1 MSQPAR
7 FLGPRV
13 AREPNELVARVAYVD
28 HFLNAAECAR
38 AIREAEGGPAF
49 DGLTGPEG
57 KRDQARES
65 TVHFL
70 WPGPAQDW
78 LFDKLEYAVRRL
90 NEGYGFTLSGFFEGA
105 QVAAYSQAGHY
116 DWHIDLGEEYYSN
129 RKLSLSVQLSD
140 PADYDG
146 GELEFKATDELAP
159 RQQGALIAF
168 PSYLLHRV
176 RPVTRG
182 RRYSLV
188 SWVSGPPFR

>member
-1 MSQPAR
+1 MPQPAR
-7 FLGPRV
+7 YLGPSST
-13 AREPNELVARVAYVD
+13 REPNELIARVAYVD
-28 HFLNAAECAR
+28 NFLSAAECAR
-38 AIREAEGGPAF
+38 VIREARSGPAF
-49 DGLTGPEG
+49 AGLTGSEG
-57 KRDQARES
+57 KKDQARDS

-70 WPGPAQDW
+70 WPEGGQDW

-90 NEGYGFTLSGFFEGA
+90 NEGYGFELSGFYEGA
-105 QVAAYSQAGHY
+105 QVAAYGVDGHY
-116 DWHIDLGEEYYSN
+116 DWHIDLGEQYYSN

-159 RQQGALIAF
+159 RETGALIAF
-168 PSYLLHRV
+168 PAYLLHRV

-182 RRYSLV
+182 LRYSLV